1 MRVTHL
7 RTDIRMPAQRPR
19 IQAYVEYD
27 VYRRAENQ
35 AKKLGKTMSE
45 HVSDALVAY
54 SPDMTEWSAK
64 QAGYQTMMI
73 LSLTLAMA
81 KRTMSEDEIRQA
93 REVAGKAAEVVFGR
107 LSNRPFHPRSDIP
120 DDVRLAALLEAL
132 SSE

>member
-1 MRVTHL
+1 
-7 RTDIRMPAQRPR
+7 MPAQRPR

-54 SPDMTEWSAK
+54 SPDMTEWSAR
-64 QAGYQTMMI
+64 QSGYQTMMI

-81 KRTMSEDEIRQA
+81 KRTMSGDEIRQA

-107 LSNRPFHPRSDIP
+107 LGDRPFHPRPDLP

>member
-1 MRVTHL
+1 
-7 RTDIRMPAQRPR
+7 MPAQRPR
-19 IQAYVEYD
+19 IQAYVELD

-45 HVSDALVAY
+45 HVSDALIAY
-54 SPDMTEWSAK
+54 SPDMAEWSAK
-64 QAGYQTMMI
+64 QSGYQTMMI

-81 KRTMSEDEIRQA
+81 KRTMSEEEIRQA

-107 LSNRPFHPRSDIP
+107 LGDRPFHPRSNLP

>member
-1 MRVTHL
+1 
-7 RTDIRMPAQRPR
+7 MPAQRPR
-19 IQAYVEYD
+19 IQAYVEHD

-54 SPDMTEWSAK
+54 SPDMTEWSAR
-64 QAGYQTMMI
+64 QSGYQTMMI

-107 LSNRPFHPRSDIP
+107 LGGRPFHPRSDLP
-120 DDVRLAALLEAL
+120 DDVRLTALLEAL

>member
-1 MRVTHL
+1 
-7 RTDIRMPAQRPR
+7 MPTQRPR
-19 IQAYVEYD
+19 IQAYVEHD

-54 SPDMTEWSAK
+54 SPDMTEWSAR
-64 QAGYQTMMI
+64 QSGYQTMMI

-107 LSNRPFHPRSDIP
+107 LGDRPFHPRSDLP

>member
-1 MRVTHL
+1 LPTIHPYWRKSVVT
-7 RTDIRMPAQRPR
+7 RRPR
-19 IQAYVEYD
+19 IQAYIEYD

-35 AKKLGKTMSE
+35 AKRLGKTMSE

-81 KRTMSEDEIRQA
+81 KRTMSESDIRQA
-93 REVAGKAAEVVFGR
+93 REVAGQAAEIVFGR
-107 LSNRPFHPRSDIP
+107 LGERPFHPRSEIP
-120 DDVRLAALLEAL
+120 EDNRMAALFEAFRFD
-132 SSE
+132 